1 LKARDGDRTQS
12 LALCEALGG
21 DDHGE
26 LIQRDTYFNVATG
39 RLKLREE
46 RDAAAHLIS
55 YVRADE
61 PQERLSR
68 YRIVEVEDAEG
79 LKAALSESLGT
90 LAVVSKRR
98 RLFLWRD
105 VRIHLDWV
113 DGLGDFLEFEAVAHE
128 QSDLADERQKV
139 QQLWDAFGI
148 RSEDLIDRSYS
159 DLILEAR

>member
-1 LKARDGDRTQS
+1 MKARDSDRGQS
-12 LALCEALGG
+12 LALCEALGA
-21 DDHGE
+21 DDCGE

-46 RDAAAHLIS
+46 RGAAAHLIS

-79 LKAALSESLGT
+79 LKAALSESLGAW
-90 LAVVSKRR
+90 AVVSKRR
-98 RLFLWRD
+98 RLFLWRG